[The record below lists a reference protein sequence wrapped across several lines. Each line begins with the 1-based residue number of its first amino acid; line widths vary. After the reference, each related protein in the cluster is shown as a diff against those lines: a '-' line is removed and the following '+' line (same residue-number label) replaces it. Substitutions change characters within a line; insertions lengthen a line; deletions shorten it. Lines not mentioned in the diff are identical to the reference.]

1 MSAQNRNTNQDHH
14 PDREG
19 QIKKFQWLML
29 SRVVIISFF
38 LGMTGFF
45 EITDNFSGKNEYQPY
60 FYGIIIL
67 TYALSL
73 VYLILV
79 KRIESL
85 RRNVFI
91 QALCDV
97 LLITALVLVTGAGES
112 VYSMLYPLV
121 IIYSVL
127 FTGRQGSLAIATVAG
142 MLYSVLLLFDQYGL
156 IHEYPSNTTFQFGT
170 GSVAL
175 YSRIAVNVVFYYLIA
190 ILTSLAVE
198 KERKVSRLLADRV
211 DAFNQLDQLH
221 RSIIESIDAG
231 IMTIDLQGYVKSF
244 NRAAEEITSFNL
256 YEIENRQI
264 DDFFPGIAN
273 LIKGMEVEPGDA
285 VRRRF
290 EIDVCRKSGEKMI
303 LGFSVSALYNRE
315 KNIGNI
321 IIFKDV
327 TLLKEMEEKAEKNK
341 RYVLIGEMAAGL
353 AHELRN
359 RLASISG
366 SIQMLRKSLPLDSTD
381 ERLMQVIMRG
391 KDQLENLVKNFLLLA
406 KANLGERAEIYL
418 PFLLDEIM
426 ESIRHSSDWDEE
438 IEIRKAFHGDPV
450 IYGNVTEIRQAFWN
464 LILNAFQAMDNGGVL
479 SITSDWVSDN
489 GDGRQVMIGVSDNGP
504 GIEKQYIDRIMEPF
518 FTTKDTGTGLGLAIA
533 NRIIM
538 NHGGSIRVES
548 EVNKGT
554 TFTVLLPHAKNSM
567 VGK

>member
-1 MSAQNRNTNQDHH
+1 MSAPNRNTKQNHH
-14 PDREG
+14 PDREI
-19 QIKKFQWLML
+19 QINKFRWLMF
-29 SRVVIISFF
+29 SRVAIISFF
-38 LGMTGFF
+38 LGITGFF
-45 EITDNFSGKNEYQPY
+45 EIADNFSGKNDYQPY

-73 VYLILV
+73 IYLILL

-85 RRNVFI
+85 KQNVFI

-97 LLITALVLVTGAGES
+97 FLITALVLVTGASES
-112 VYSMLYPLV
+112 VYSILYPLV

-127 FTGRQGSLAIATVAG
+127 FTGRQGSLVITTVAG
-142 MLYSVLLLFDQYGL
+142 ILYSVLMLFDQYGL
-156 IHEYPSNTTFQFGT
+156 IHGYSPNITLQFEMRPFT
-170 GSVAL
+170 L
-175 YSRIAVNVVFYYLIA
+175 YSRIAVNIVFYYLIA

-198 KERKVSRLLADRV
+198 KEKKVSQLLADRV

-231 IMTIDLQGYVKSF
+231 IMTVDLQGYVKSF
-244 NRAAEEITSFNL
+244 NRAAEEITGFQL
-256 YEIENRQI
+256 YEVENRRI
-264 DDFFPGIAN
+264 DDLFPEIAN
-273 LIKGMEVEPGDA
+273 LVKGMEDEPGDA

-290 EIDVCRKSGEKMI
+290 EINVYRKSGEKMI

-315 KNIGNI
+315 RNIGNV

-327 TLLKEMEEKAEKNK
+327 TLLKEIDEKAERNK
-341 RYVLIGEMAAGL
+341 RFVLIGEMAAGL

-366 SIQMLRKSLPLDSTD
+366 SIQMLRKSLTLDSTD

-406 KANLGERAEIYL
+406 KANLGERTEINL
-418 PFLLDEIM
+418 PSLLDEVI
-426 ESIRHSSDWDEE
+426 ESIRHSPEWDGE
-438 IEIRKAFHGDPV
+438 IEIRKDYHGNPV
-450 IYGNVTEIRQAFWN
+450 IYGNATEIRQAFWN
-464 LILNAFQAMDNGGVL
+464 LILNAFQAMGNGGVL
-479 SITSDWVSDN
+479 SITSGWVSGN
-489 GDGRQVMIGVSDNGP
+489 GGEKQVMIGVSDNGS
-504 GIEKQYIDRIMEPF
+504 GIEKQYLDRIMEPF
-518 FTTKDTGTGLGLAIA
+518 FTTKDTGTGLGLAIV

-548 EVNKGT
+548 EINKGT
-554 TFTVLLPHAKNSM
+554 TFTVLLPHAK
-567 VGK
+567 G